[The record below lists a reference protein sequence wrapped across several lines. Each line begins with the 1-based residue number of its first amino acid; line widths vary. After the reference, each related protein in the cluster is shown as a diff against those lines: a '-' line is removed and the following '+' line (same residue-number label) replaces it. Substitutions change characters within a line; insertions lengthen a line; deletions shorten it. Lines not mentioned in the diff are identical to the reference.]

1 MASSPLGSQVEQHIS
16 QQIQRVSQLHWVHQ
30 GLTAPVLMV
39 KPVKVIPADLKG
51 GYPPRRVLDP
61 DAVQASAF
69 AQEKRADKDVR
80 GLVVLDTNHLL
91 GTP

>member
-16 QQIQRVSQLHWVHQ
+16 QQIQRVSQLHRVHQ
-30 GLTAPVLMV
+30 GLAAPVLMV

-51 GYPPRRVLDP
+51 RDTPRRVLDP
-61 DAVQASAF
+61 DPVQAAAL
-69 AQEKRADKDVR
+69 AQEKRADKNVR
-80 GLVVLDTNHLL
+80 RLVVLDTNHLP